1 MSKKNSIRERLICLS
16 ALAALFQALVGL
28 PGVIQAQEANPVS
41 LTNPKELEA
50 FLDPIFAEQMEKLH
64 IPGATIAVVKDGKFF
79 FSKGYGFANL
89 EKKTPVTADKTI
101 FRIGSITKVFTA
113 TSLVQLTDR
122 RKINLNTDVNKYLK
136 DFKIQNTYPQHVT
149 FANLLTHT
157 AGFDEINL
165 GRKTTSA
172 DKVIPL
178 GEFLKARLIRRKPP
192 GEFISY
198 STYGISLAGHLV
210 ETISGTPYKEYLNK
224 NMFQPLAMNRTSIVS
239 VSVNLLSDVA
249 TGYDYTAD
257 SYRPLAFEYFHSYPA
272 SDINSTATDMAR
284 FMLAHL
290 EGGHLGKGRILS
302 ERGARD
308 MHGQHFVN
316 HPRLLGIAYGFFE
329 NRQNNLRAIEHGGVM
344 DGFSALLY
352 LVPDKRFGIFIAVNG
367 ETGGLLERVKSK
379 ILNRY
384 FPTENKT
391 EVTQSP
397 AQLKEKLERFA
408 GRYRGD
414 FYCHTCKEN
423 ARGYVPQ
430 AFDIKANDDGTI
442 SFWGGQWKQVEPLL
456 FQLVSGQLDNGAT
469 LVAFREDQNGR
480 IVKMFN
486 GIWTHDKLP
495 PDDLAQQTVTVNIS
509 SQILNAYV
517 GEYEIAPNRFITI
530 TLEVDKLMGIMAG
543 QPKVELSALGETR
556 FVVKEATAEVN
567 FFKDEQGRVT
577 HLILR
582 LNGDE
587 LRGRKI

>member
-64 IPGATIAVVKDGKFF
+64 IPGATIAVVKDGKIF

-89 EKKTPVTADKTI
+89 EKKTPFTADKTI

-136 DFKIQNTYPQHVT
+136 DFKIQNTYPQPVT
-149 FANLLTHT
+149 FVNLLTHT

-224 NMFQPLAMNRTSIVS
+224 NIFQTLAMNRTRVAS
-239 VSVNLLSDVA
+239 VPANLQPDLA
-249 TGYDYTAD
+249 TGYDYAGND
-257 SYRPLAFEYFHSYPA
+257 YRPLGFEYFHTYPA

-290 EGGHLGKGRILS
+290 EGGRYGKGRIMS
-302 ERGARD
+302 ERAARS
-308 MHGQHFVN
+308 MHEQHFAN
-316 HPRLLGIAYGFFE
+316 HPRLLGITYGFFE
-329 NRQNNLRAIEHGGVM
+329 NRQNGLRAIEHGGSM

-352 LVPDKRFGIFIAVNG
+352 MSPDKRLGIFIAANR
-367 ETGGLLERVKSK
+367 ETSGLQERVKSK

-391 EVTQSP
+391 EIAQSQ
-397 AQLKEKLERFA
+397 AQLKERLDRFA
-408 GRYRGD
+408 GKYRAD
-414 FYCHTCKEN
+414 IYCHTCKEG

-430 AFDIKANDDGTI
+430 TFDIKANDDGTL
-442 SFWGGQWKQVEPLL
+442 SFWGGQWKQVEPSL
-456 FQLVSGQLDNGAT
+456 FQLINGQLDNGET
-469 LVAFREDQNGR
+469 LVAFREDQNGQ
-480 IVKMFN
+480 IVNMFN
-486 GIWTHDKLP
+486 ATWTHEKLP
-495 PDDLAQQTVTVNIS
+495 PETMQQIVTVNIS
-509 SQILNAYV
+509 LQILNAYV
-517 GEYEIAPNRFITI
+517 GEYEIAPNQFITI
-530 TLEVDKLMGIMAG
+530 TLEAGKLMGVM
-543 QPKVELSALGETR
+543 T
-556 FVVKEATAEVN
+556 
-567 FFKDEQGRVT
+567 
-577 HLILR
+577 
-582 LNGDE
+582 
-587 LRGRKI
+587 